1 MSASGGDDRQPPVPV
16 VAPQV
21 ADDTREPFGF
31 NLGDTPL
38 YEQPPLTLYA
48 SAGTYGPALPTGQAI
63 AGFVVSLAGLVCLP
77 FLNVFSAPAVIVGL
91 VLSAI
96 ALRKTRQGLAGGKGF
111 AVAGL
116 VLGIVGAVLTAL
128 LIVAIV
134 ALLAWGAPV

>member
-1 MSASGGDDRQPPVPV
+1 VGY
-16 VAPQV
+16 
-21 ADDTREPFGF
+21 
-31 NLGDTPL
+31 NLYDVQ

-48 SAGTYGPALPTGQAI
+48 SAGAYGPALPTGQAI

-96 ALRKTRQGLAGGKGF
+96 ALRKTRQGLAGGKGL

-116 VLGIVGAVLTAL
+116 VLGIVGAVLAAL

-134 ALLAWGAPV
+134 ALLSWGAPV